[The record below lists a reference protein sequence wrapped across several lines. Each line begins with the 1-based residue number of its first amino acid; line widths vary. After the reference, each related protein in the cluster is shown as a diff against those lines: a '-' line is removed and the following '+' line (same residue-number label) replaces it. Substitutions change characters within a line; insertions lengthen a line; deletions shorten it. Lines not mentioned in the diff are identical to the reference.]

1 MGDRRKDGQPSD
13 DELFAAYREGDLQ
26 AFEKLF
32 ARHRGPVF
40 RFVSRYVSDREA
52 AAELTQDIFLKVV
65 RSSADFRGGSKFTTW
80 LYRIARN
87 ACIDRLRRMSFR
99 KTLSLDQTSGSEE
112 GEGRT
117 LLDVLSDPN
126 GDVERQVVHGR
137 LREKIAQ
144 AVAGLPD
151 DQREV
156 FLLREVA
163 GLSFREVAE
172 VVGCPE
178 NTAKSRM
185 RYALER
191 LREALMDF
199 REVAVRSGR

>member
-1 MGDRRKDGQPSD
+1 MVEALDPKRVTD
-13 DELFAAYREGDLQ
+13 DDLFAAYRDGDLT
-26 AFEKLF
+26 AFEELF
-32 ARHRGPVF
+32 RRHERPVF

-65 RSSADFRGGSKFTTW
+65 RSSGSFRGGSKFTTW

-99 KTLSLDQTSGSEE
+99 KTLSLDKTSHHGDE
-112 GEGRT
+112 EGRT

-137 LREKIAQ
+137 VREEIAR
-144 AVAGLPD
+144 AVSELPD
-151 DQREV
+151 EQREV
-156 FLLREVA
+156 FLLREVS
-163 GLSFREVAE
+163 GLSFREIAD

-191 LREALMDF
+191 LREALGEF
-199 REVAVRSGR
+199 RGVAVRAGR